1 MIKKLIT
8 LGLSLFTFIA
18 TMTPI
23 YAVDNSAS
31 VDISGEYGIVIDQ
44 DNGQILYDKK
54 AKEKM
59 YPASITKILT
69 CIVALEM
76 VDDLDKQVTITDSDV
91 ETVWETGA
99 SAANFTPGE
108 VVTYR
113 DVFMGA
119 MLPSGADACRAL
131 ANNTCGSQEK
141 FVDKMNALVKK
152 LGLKDS
158 HFVNTTGIH
167 DPDHYTTAYDLAKL
181 MQYCMKNSTF
191 RTIAG
196 LKFCTVPATNKYGE
210 RIFTSTNELLTL
222 VDNRNVASNYYYK
235 YAIAGK
241 TGYTTEAKNCLV
253 SVSNKDGFELIS
265 VILSV
270 GLYPNNISGKF
281 VETKS
286 LFNYGYDN
294 YTLRKLREKD
304 AIATQVEVGNGTK
317 ETKNLDL
324 LISDDITATIKQ
336 SDFNTE
342 FEPEIQ
348 INENLHAPIAQGEVL
363 GKITYNIDG
372 ISYSADLKASHNVEK
387 SGFITLLI
395 QIVMAVLILFLL
407 YKLLFDGKNKRKK
420 YNKKYRNYYYR

>member
-44 DNGQILYDKK
+44 DNGQILYNKK

-141 FVDKMNALVKK
+141 FVDKMNDLVKK

-167 DPDHYTTAYDLAKL
+167 DPNHYTTAYDMAKIT
-181 MQYCMKNSTF
+181 QYALQNE
-191 RTIAG
+191 
-196 LKFCTVPATNKYGE
+196 KFVE
-210 RIFTSTNELLTL
+210 IFTRYQYN
-222 VDNRNVASNYYYK
+222 ASNGLHQWVKKVLYTCK
-235 YAIAGK
+235 RDHMNVSMIEGCK
-241 TGYTTEAKNCLV
+241 SGYTSDAQHTLSSMINVNNHHYICVVGYSK
-253 SVSNKDGFELIS
+253 NKDGYNHCTVNDTITLGNYVGSHYKEVNLLQSGNEVTKSSVSDGEKNKVAIKIDQDINIVLPNDYNEKDIEYKQKVKTFTAPVKKDQNAGKLDVYYKENKLGSYTLSTVNNVAESES
-265 VILSV
+265 VIMFRKIK
-270 GLYPNNISGKF
+270 NILIPCVITVF
-281 VETKS
+281 ICIV
-286 LFNYGYDN
+286 
-294 YTLRKLREKD
+294 
-304 AIATQVEVGNGTK
+304 V
-317 ETKNLDL
+317 L
-324 LISDDITATIKQ
+324 LIIRQFIIK
-336 SDFNTE
+336 
-342 FEPEIQ
+342 
-348 INENLHAPIAQGEVL
+348 
-363 GKITYNIDG
+363 
-372 ISYSADLKASHNVEK
+372 
-387 SGFITLLI
+387 
-395 QIVMAVLILFLL
+395 
-407 YKLLFDGKNKRKK
+407 R
-420 YNKKYRNYYYR
+420 RRRRRRRR

>member
-1 MIKKLIT
+1 MIKKLMI

-23 YAVDNSAS
+23 YAVEENASAS
-31 VDISGEYGIVIDQ
+31 VNIAGEYGIVIDQ

-54 AKEKM
+54 AKERM

-141 FVDKMNALVKK
+141 FVAKMNALVKK

-167 DPDHYTTAYDLAKL
+167 DPDHYTTAYDMAKIT
-181 MQYCMKNSTF
+181 QY
-191 RTIAG
+191 A
-196 LKFCTVPATNKYGE
+196 LQ
-210 RIFTSTNELLTL
+210 NE
-222 VDNRNVASNYYYK
+222 
-235 YAIAGK
+235 
-241 TGYTTEAKNCLV
+241 
-253 SVSNKDGFELIS
+253 
-265 VILSV
+265 
-270 GLYPNNISGKF
+270 KF
-281 VETKS
+281 VEIFTRYQYNASNGLHQWVKKVLYTCKRDHMDVSMIEGCKS
-286 LFNYGYDN
+286 GYTSDAQHTLSSLINVNNHHYICVVGYSKNGDNFNHCTVRDTINLGNYIGNNYKEVNLLKNGNEISKATVSDGEKN
-294 YTLRKLREKD
+294 KVAVKINQDVNVVLPNDYNEKDIEYKQKVKSFTAPIKKDQKAGKLDVYYKGSKLGSYTLSTVNNVKESQNVKTFRKIKSIVVPCI
-304 AIATQVEVGNGTK
+304 IAVIVCI
-317 ETKNLDL
+317 LVL
-324 LISDDITATIKQ
+324 LIVRQ
-336 SDFNTE
+336 
-342 FEPEIQ
+342 
-348 INENLHAPIAQGEVL
+348 
-363 GKITYNIDG
+363 
-372 ISYSADLKASHNVEK
+372 
-387 SGFITLLI
+387 FII
-395 QIVMAVLILFLL
+395 
-407 YKLLFDGKNKRKK
+407 KRK
-420 YNKKYRNYYYR
+420 RRRRR